1 MMIRDQMVT
10 TFEVYVELLSTF
22 TFYFDQYF
30 SMLLPPAHDMYNVPC
45 LCVVKLSCD
54 SHMITRDNFSTLR
67 DQYLFSG
74 SVDHSIKMWNIE
86 RLEVVASMPAHDNP
100 VCTLTI
106 NGNRLYSGSLKS
118 IKVSG

>member
-1 MMIRDQMVT
+1 M
-10 TFEVYVELLSTF
+10 TF
-22 TFYFDQYF
+22 
-30 SMLLPPAHDMYNVPC
+30 PPC
-45 LCVVKLSCD
+45 
-54 SHMITRDNFSTLR
+54 FTLR

-86 RLEVVASMPAHDNP
+86 KLEVVASMPAHDNP

-118 IKVSG
+118 IKVNLKFNFKPLNRSSKFKKNVVSKCKASKMAHVYRITIRISVCDVSISKNINDCLMPSC

>member
-1 MMIRDQMVT
+1 MW
-10 TFEVYVELLSTF
+10 LSH
-22 TFYFDQYF
+22 DL
-30 SMLLPPAHDMYNVPC
+30 SPLPC
-45 LCVVKLSCD
+45 SC
-54 SHMITRDNFSTLR
+54 LR

-86 RLEVVASMPAHDNP
+86 KLEVVASMPAHDNP

-118 IKVSG
+118 IKVKFEN

>member
-1 MMIRDQMVT
+1 MSYSSPSP
-10 TFEVYVELLSTF
+10 F
-22 TFYFDQYF
+22 
-30 SMLLPPAHDMYNVPC
+30 P
-45 LCVVKLSCD
+45 
-54 SHMITRDNFSTLR
+54 LR

-86 RLEVVASMPAHDNP
+86 KLEVVASMPAHDNP

-118 IKVSG
+118 IKVNLKIKAPNHHN